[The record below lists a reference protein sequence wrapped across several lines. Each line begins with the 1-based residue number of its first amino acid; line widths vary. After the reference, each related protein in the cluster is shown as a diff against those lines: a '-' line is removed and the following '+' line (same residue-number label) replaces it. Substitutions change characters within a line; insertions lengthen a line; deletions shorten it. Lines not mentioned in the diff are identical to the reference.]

1 MTLEVPPEGFAEAVR
16 KLAPGL
22 PAFAAAEGGG
32 TRLIAADPAK
42 GVRVVAYSPVPP
54 SAAAERLRADGLTVR
69 EGRWVPDEAPEPV
82 GEAHV
87 AAVAYRTE
95 GLKPGLWVDAFP
107 EAPTPVQALRA
118 LYDEFRANGE
128 IAEVSFEEFMR
139 LAEPTVV
146 VLAPGELRGFAAAKD
161 C

>member
-1 MTLEVPPEGFAEAVR
+1 MTLEVPFEGFAEAAR

-22 PAFAAAEGGG
+22 PAFASAENGVIRV
-32 TRLIAADPAK
+32 TVADPAK
-42 GVRVVAYSPVPP
+42 AVRVVAS
-54 SAAAERLRADGLTVR
+54 SAESLEKVAESLRKEGLTVR
-69 EGRWVPDEAPEPV
+69 QGQWVPDDAPP
-82 GEAHV
+82 AV
-87 AAVAYRTE
+87 AEFHAAAIAYRTE
-95 GLKPGLWVDAFP
+95 GPKPGLWVDAFP
-107 EAPTPVQALRA
+107 EAPTAIQAMRA

-146 VLAPGELRGFAAAKD
+146 ILSPAALKGFAAAKE